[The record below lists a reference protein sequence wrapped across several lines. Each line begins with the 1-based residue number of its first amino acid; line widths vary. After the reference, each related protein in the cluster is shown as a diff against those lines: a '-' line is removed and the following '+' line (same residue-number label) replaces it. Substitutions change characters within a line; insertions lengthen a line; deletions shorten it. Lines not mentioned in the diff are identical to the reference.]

1 MRMPNVGETSEV
13 TSPNPGVLYYGVYV
27 PNDTNLGEDNDK
39 VHVYTDKSEALKL
52 VKKYK
57 KARFKAFRLKEEAEE
72 FAEHGSESCG
82 TTASTPE
89 RSGPVAEKPSP
100 FKAPKPQDLV
110 QLRKA
115 IETGATD
122 IVKKIVLENPRYLI
136 SIGDTPAIL
145 QEGSRYNALHIAAK
159 ARRDDICE
167 FILDTVGDPAFISRL
182 YGDDDMISCQSRAN
196 ILLDL
201 YLNMPDKG
209 LNETPLHF
217 ASKFGATAVVA
228 KLVSYSECDKHPK
241 NKFSQTPKDMICSRA
256 PSSNATDVKTIR
268 NLLEEQFYVPV
279 LRSED
284 NSLPPT
290 VGEPFSPSRPPALVQ
305 HVVNPTVDIHAYAG
319 PMPQEEAKIF
329 RKKWKTPPRSVSSSA
344 GTPTKNDSPLALS
357 TTVRLMD
364 TEKGLERIGR
374 TLAHETKVGWK
385 EYWPFLGTFTDF
397 ATKEGLDLLEAYMK
411 KRFQETWGKHVSN
424 DASLNTKD
432 RFNMMQLTN
441 TACDRIE
448 QTPSEGSA
456 HGKNCVVSP
465 ITDLCVA
472 FKACS
477 LEENYKAYT
486 DNEYH
491 SPVKQI
497 VTKNASF
504 DDDNKGKAKL
514 TSCEHETLTDILENP
529 DICPL
534 LYVEKSCQVFAK
546 RIADGLS
553 HRISIV
559 HRVQSDD
566 IIFETLWPEVK
577 HIQRVVSS
585 FMDDHRFVS
594 VDFHRIHSR
603 ISVLACSKLN
613 TLAQEDLEFILN
625 CLQSETK
632 VVKIADTV
640 SSDEEDSGTVRDTV
654 QYRSQK
660 IIPSNDKTESLIEQ
674 QVKCFARNI
683 LSALMKHGEVCT
695 SINNLSSPIATTE
708 EECKSM
714 WSNASPCSCKLQN
727 HLFTRRSRVGSSF
740 KRTCKNSGVTFKTM
754 PEISRRPNLC
764 QQGDDNFEKH
774 CEHKELAG
782 GGSGDVDNDGNPTD
796 DDKFFTPPGSP
807 HDSIEEFADVSDGE
821 NVFIEGNTP
830 GKVDL
835 DVLHAL
841 AGVDILQ
848 QKYPNI
854 YRWRHAI
861 LLYPEKERELWASP
875 AFTRHLKK
883 LQTPGTLTPTHR
895 HEDGFLSSPDA
906 WHRRLVRCTHAPRAV
921 DFSNVT

>member
-411 KRFQETWGKHVSN
+411 KRFQETWG
-424 DASLNTKD
+424 
-432 RFNMMQLTN
+432 
-441 TACDRIE
+441 
-448 QTPSEGSA
+448 
-456 HGKNCVVSP
+456 
-465 ITDLCVA
+465 
-472 FKACS
+472 
-477 LEENYKAYT
+477 
-486 DNEYH
+486 
-491 SPVKQI
+491 
-497 VTKNASF
+497 
-504 DDDNKGKAKL
+504 
-514 TSCEHETLTDILENP
+514 
-529 DICPL
+529 
-534 LYVEKSCQVFAK
+534 
-546 RIADGLS
+546 
-553 HRISIV
+553 
-559 HRVQSDD
+559 
-566 IIFETLWPEVK
+566 
-577 HIQRVVSS
+577 
-585 FMDDHRFVS
+585 
-594 VDFHRIHSR
+594 
-603 ISVLACSKLN
+603 
-613 TLAQEDLEFILN
+613 
-625 CLQSETK
+625 
-632 VVKIADTV
+632 
-640 SSDEEDSGTVRDTV
+640 
-654 QYRSQK
+654 
-660 IIPSNDKTESLIEQ
+660 
-674 QVKCFARNI
+674 
-683 LSALMKHGEVCT
+683 
-695 SINNLSSPIATTE
+695 
-708 EECKSM
+708 
-714 WSNASPCSCKLQN
+714 
-727 HLFTRRSRVGSSF
+727 
-740 KRTCKNSGVTFKTM
+740 
-754 PEISRRPNLC
+754 
-764 QQGDDNFEKH
+764 DDNFEKH

-782 GGSGDVDNDGNPTD
+782 GGSGDVDNDGNPSD

>member
-13 TSPNPGVLYYGVYV
+13 TSPSAGVAYYGVYI
-27 PNDTNLGEDNDK
+27 PNDINLGEDNDRI
-39 VHVYTDKSEALKL
+39 HVYADKTEALRL

-57 KARFKAFRLKEEAEE
+57 KARFKAFRSREAAEE
-72 FAEHGSESCG
+72 FAEHGSESSG

-159 ARRDDICE
+159 ARREDICE

-256 PSSNATDVKTIR
+256 PNSNATDVKTIK
-268 NLLEEQFYVPV
+268 NLLDEQFYVPV

-284 NSLPPT
+284 NSVPPT

-305 HVVNPTVDIHAYAG
+305 HVVSPTVDIHAYAG
-319 PMPQEEAKIF
+319 PMPAEEAKIF
-329 RKKWKTPPRSVSSSA
+329 RKKWKTPPRSVSSPA
-344 GTPTKNDSPLALS
+344 GTPTRNDSPMPLS

-424 DASLNTKD
+424 DATLNTKD
-432 RFNMMQLTN
+432 HFNTMQLTN

-448 QTPSEGSA
+448 QTSSKGSA
-456 HGKNCVVSP
+456 QGENCVVSP

-477 LEENYKAYT
+477 LEENYKT
-486 DNEYH
+486 FEYH
-491 SPVKQI
+491 SSVKEV
-497 VTKNASF
+497 VTQNASLEN
-504 DDDNKGKAKL
+504 DNKGKAKT
-514 TSCEHETLTDILENP
+514 TSCDHETLTDILENP

-546 RIADGLS
+546 RIADGLI
-553 HRISIV
+553 HRITIV
-559 HRVQSDD
+559 HRVQTDD
-566 IIFETLWPEVK
+566 IIYETLWPEVK

-585 FMDDHRFVS
+585 FMDDSRFVS

-603 ISVLACSKLN
+603 ISLLACSKLN
-613 TLAQEDLEFILN
+613 TLPQEDLEFILS
-625 CLQSETK
+625 CLQLEAK
-632 VVKIADTV
+632 VVKNTDTV
-640 SSDEEDSGTVRDTV
+640 SSDEEDSGTVSDPV

-660 IIPSNDKTESLIEQ
+660 IIPSNDKTESLIDQ
-674 QVKCFARNI
+674 QVKCFEKNI
-683 LSALMKHGEVCT
+683 LSALMNHCGENTNISNV
-695 SINNLSSPIATTE
+695 SSALATTE

-714 WSNASPCSCKLQN
+714 WSNASPCLCKLQN
-727 HLFTRRSRVGSSF
+727 NLFVRRSRVGSSF
-740 KRTCKNSGVTFKTM
+740 KRTCKNSGVTYKTM
-754 PEISRRPNLC
+754 QEISRRLNFSC
-764 QQGDDNFEKH
+764 QQGDDNNETH
-774 CEHKELAG
+774 RGQDLG
-782 GGSGDVDNDGNPTD
+782 SGGSGDVDKDGNYSD

-807 HDSIEEFADVSDGE
+807 HDSNEEFADVSDGE

-854 YRWRHAI
+854 YRWRHGI
-861 LLYPEKERELWASP
+861 LLYPEKEREQWASP
-875 AFTRHLKK
+875 AFTRHLKR

-906 WHRRLVRCTHAPRAV
+906 WHRRLVRCTHLPRAV